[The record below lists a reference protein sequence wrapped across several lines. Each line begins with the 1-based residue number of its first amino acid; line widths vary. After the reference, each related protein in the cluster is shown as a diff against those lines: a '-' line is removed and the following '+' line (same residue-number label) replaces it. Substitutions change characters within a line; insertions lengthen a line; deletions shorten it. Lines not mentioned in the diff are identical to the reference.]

1 MRFNNYD
8 EKNQCPFCDHF
19 NLGFFIHF
27 EMFLSR
33 LVNPVQNY
41 WWPFSS
47 VFQARN
53 CEWCCFN
60 LSYRFS
66 IFSFYL
72 LLAQVW
78 ICFASDQAN
87 DTTSSSNCCSQPE
100 ISRLNSQLAF
110 TSDFPETLVVL
121 LVLINYSQT
130 YIFYTY
136 ILGLPSFIRP
146 VNGEWLWWWTY
157 TQYVLISKG
166 PISKTSQI
174 SGFSKQWLVKFSLLS
189 NNLFCSRFLSNPL
202 CSQFFQLKQ
211 K

>member
-157 TQYVLISKG
+157 ISFHPDLG
-166 PISKTSQI
+166 KTEN
-174 SGFSKQWLVKFSLLS
+174 
-189 NNLFCSRFLSNPL
+189 NNLPV
-202 CSQFFQLKQ
+202 FFWSLQVQIEIWKFDTEKCRLVWGPSSACVHIYHVI
-211 K
+211 